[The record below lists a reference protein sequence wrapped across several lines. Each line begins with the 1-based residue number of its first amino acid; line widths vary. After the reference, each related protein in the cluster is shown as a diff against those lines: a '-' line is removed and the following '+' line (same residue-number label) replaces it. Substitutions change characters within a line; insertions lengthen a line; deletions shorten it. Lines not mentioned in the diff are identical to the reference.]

1 MKRREVRM
9 RRHPVSVGDR
19 ADAARFRHELLG
31 HLGLQAD
38 ASEQDI
44 EAAHYVLV
52 EFLELAPHR
61 ADSWAAARTADLD
74 EAFALLS
81 GPEQGLISA
90 SQLASRVRRRQDET
104 PPRPPPAP
112 AATAATTPVTGAAKP
127 YPRRTH
133 VLGAVGAGLVV
144 GVVFGVLQ
152 MGKASDVPSISGAP
166 TGQQTSAPSGGPS
179 TVPVDQMKVA
189 VLMKRI
195 SANPKDVAS
204 LLALGD
210 VYFAAAEYRNAS
222 VFEQRVLDVDPRNQA
237 ALLAMGTAQFNL
249 GDAVK
254 AKKQWLV
261 AAGLY
266 PESAEVHYDL
276 GFLYFSQTPPDT
288 AKMTAEWEKVVA
300 IDPDSAIAKMVARH
314 LKSSTPSASTTPGAK

>member
-1 MKRREVRM
+1 M

-19 ADAARFRHELLG
+19 ADAAQFRHELLG
-31 HLGLQAD
+31 HLGLRAD

-61 ADSWAAARTADLD
+61 ANSWAAARTVDMD

-81 GPEQGLISA
+81 GPERGLISA
-90 SQLASRVRRRQDET
+90 SQLASRVRRRRDET
-104 PPRPPPAP
+104 PPPPPSAP
-112 AATAATTPVTGAAKP
+112 ATTTPAAAPAKRD
-127 YPRRTH
+127 PRRTH

-144 GVVFGVLQ
+144 GVVFGVFQ

-166 TGQQTSAPSGGPS
+166 TGQQTLSGSPS
-179 TVPVDQMKVA
+179 TVLADRMKVA

-195 SANPKDVAS
+195 SANPKDLAS
-204 LLALGD
+204 LLALGNL
-210 VYFAAAEYRNAS
+210 YFAAADYGNAS
-222 VFEQRVLDVDPRNQA
+222 VFEQKVLDVDPRNRA

-249 GDAVK
+249 GDAAE

-261 AAGLY
+261 AEGLY

-276 GFLYFSQTPPDT
+276 GLLYYSQTPPDT
-288 AKMTAEWEKVVA
+288 AKMTAEWQKVIA
-300 IDPDSAIAKMVARH
+300 ISPDSAIAKMVARH